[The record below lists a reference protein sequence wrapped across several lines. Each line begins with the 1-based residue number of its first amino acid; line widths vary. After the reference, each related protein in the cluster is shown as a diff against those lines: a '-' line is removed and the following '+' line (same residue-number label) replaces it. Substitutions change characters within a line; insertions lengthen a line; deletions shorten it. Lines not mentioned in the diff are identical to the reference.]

1 MEKIVGSLVGVSHH
15 TFDTVYDLIFTT
27 ERVIAFIIQQ
37 PGDNPYRST
46 SMLKDVFLGS
56 MLTKRMEQSERAKI
70 TQVRRRRLQEI
81 PIDELVAQ
89 HSLNFEIHYTDVTSC
104 EITRGLFQS
113 QLRFDASNLPSTRQ
127 TIRFT
132 ISKEQISDAQRLLEL
147 ALASKIKGK

>member
-27 ERVIAFIIQQ
+27 EKVIAFIIQH
-37 PGDNPYRST
+37 PNDTPYRST
-46 SMLKDVFLGS
+46 SMLKDVFLGG
-56 MLTKRMEQSERAKI
+56 MLTKRMEQSERANI

-81 PIDELVAQ
+81 PVDELVAQ
-89 HSLNFEIHYTDVTSC
+89 HPLNFEVHYTDITSC

-132 ISKEQISDAQRLLEL
+132 ISKEQIPDAQRLLEL
-147 ALASKIKGK
+147 ALASKIKRK

>member
-37 PGDNPYRST
+37 PGDNTYRST

>member
-113 QLRFDASNLPSTRQ
+113 QLRFDASNLPTTRQ
-127 TIRFT
+127 AIRFT